1 MEKVKEI
8 AGGLRLSE
16 TTNTNNILDK
26 NDRFSWKFES
36 LMPAWIKAFVS
47 VDAWWKLATDDI
59 LIQREV
65 ISSIVNLQ

>member
-1 MEKVKEI
+1 
-8 AGGLRLSE
+8 
-16 TTNTNNILDK
+16 
-26 NDRFSWKFES
+26 
-36 LMPAWIKAFVS
+36 MPAWIKAFVS